1 MNPVTMPP
9 QADRQAPLSY
19 NSGYSHNAYPSRAP
33 DSDSM
38 NTDPIQV
45 ASYHN
50 AQFYSSGIY
59 SDPIPVPTG
68 YGQGNDPYGEGSIRQ
83 HESNYAAL
91 PAGSWGT
98 TAPQPQYHG
107 GYTMPSSQH
116 GSLTQYENNYSG
128 AHFAVDPTPNH
139 TMQLPPFFP
148 GADAVPNNQGT
159 FPIWRLNNCWVSY
172 AEQDELHVTISFRKI
187 AFT

>member
-1 MNPVTMPP
+1 MVSISHTMVKNEIC
-9 QADRQAPLSY
+9 L
-19 NSGYSHNAYPSRAP
+19 PS
-33 DSDSM
+33 SLLM
-38 NTDPIQV
+38 K
-45 ASYHN
+45 
-50 AQFYSSGIY
+50 
-59 SDPIPVPTG
+59 
-68 YGQGNDPYGEGSIRQ
+68 
-83 HESNYAAL
+83 
-91 PAGSWGT
+91 
-98 TAPQPQYHG
+98 
-107 GYTMPSSQH
+107 PSSQH